1 MRNLQLRQRYDTA
14 VDRVQTAYQQ
24 ANEATFGFVEMLYRA
39 GDNFIKYG
47 GLREAAA
54 LSYYTLFSV
63 FPLLLLLIA
72 GIGWLLGPATA
83 GNQIEDFLR
92 LFLPGPTATE
102 INITIE
108 RFVAE
113 GSSASLIASVTFIW
127 SALGLFSNLEAALS
141 RTFRDTSQRP
151 WWQRRINGILMVIS
165 LGILL
170 VANIVTGLLFSF
182 LDLLFLNRDNLWLEI
197 LGIFVPFGF
206 SMGIFAMLY
215 RWVPRK
221 HVGWDAIWP
230 AALLGGVAWELAKR
244 AFGYYLETLANLSV
258 VYGSITT
265 VIIFMLWAYYT
276 SAILLFFAEF
286 CVSLADYL
294 DQRKKNR
301 PEHHEFA
308 NDYYDRMLALPEPI
322 VVGESHPY

>member
-1 MRNLQLRQRYDTA
+1 VKDLHLRQRYATTK
-14 VDRVQTAYQQ
+14 DRILTVYHQV
-24 ANEATFGFVEMLYRA
+24 NEATFGIAGIIYRSV
-39 GDNFIKYG
+39 DNFIKFG
-47 GLREAAA
+47 GPREAAA
-54 LSYYTLFSV
+54 LSYYALFSL

-72 GIGWLLGPATA
+72 VIGWLLGPATA

-92 LFLPGPTATE
+92 LFLPGQTAIE
-102 INITIE
+102 INRTIS
-108 RFVAE
+108 RFVEE
-113 GSSASLIASVTFIW
+113 GSSASLVASIAFAW

-151 WWQRRINGILMVIS
+151 WWQRRMNGFLMVIA

-170 VANIVTGLLFSF
+170 VANIVTSLLFSF
-182 LDLLFLNRDNLWLEI
+182 LDLLFLNQSNLWLSVI
-197 LGIFVPFGF
+197 GIFVPFGF

-244 AFGYYLETLANLSV
+244 VFGYYLETIANLSI

-265 VIIFMLWAYYT
+265 VIIFMLWAFYT
-276 SAILLFFAEF
+276 TGILLFFAEF

-294 DQRKKNR
+294 EERKR
-301 PEHHEFA
+301 PEQHEFA
-308 NDYYDRMLALPEPI
+308 GDYYDRLLALPEPTDR
-322 VVGESHPY
+322 EAL

>member
-1 MRNLQLRQRYDTA
+1 MRNFRLLERYNAFKSRVLRVYHQVND
-14 VDRVQTAYQQ
+14 
-24 ANEATFGFVEMLYRA
+24 ATFGFAGLVYRA
-39 GDNFIKYG
+39 GDNFMKYG
-47 GLREAAA
+47 GPREAAA
-54 LSYYTLFSV
+54 LSYYTLFSL

-72 GIGWLLGPATA
+72 AIGWILGPVTA
-83 GNQIEDFLR
+83 GDQIEDFLR

-102 INITIE
+102 INLTIK
-108 RFVAE
+108 RFVEE
-113 GSSASLIASVTFIW
+113 GSSASLVAFVSLAW
-127 SALGLFSNLEAALS
+127 SSLGLFSNLEAALS

-151 WWQRRINGILMVIS
+151 WWQRRINGVLMVIA
-165 LGILL
+165 LGVLL
-170 VANIVTGLLFSF
+170 IANIVTGMLFSF
-182 LDLLFLNRDNLWLEI
+182 LDLVFLNQGNLWLSI
-197 LGIFVPFGF
+197 IGIFVPFGF

-244 AFGYYLETLANLSV
+244 VFGYYLEALANLSL

-294 DQRKKNR
+294 EQRKQGR
-301 PEHHEFA
+301 TEAHEFA
-308 NDYYDRMLALPEPI
+308 QDYYDRMLALPEPTEQI
-322 VVGESHPY
+322 S

>member
-1 MRNLQLRQRYDTA
+1 MQLHQRYET
-14 VDRVQTAYQQ
+14 VKNRLVSQYHQ
-24 ANEATFGFVEMLYRA
+24 ANEATFGIVGMVYRA
-39 GDNFIKYG
+39 GDNFIKFG
-47 GLREAAA
+47 GPREAAA
-54 LSYYTLFSV
+54 LSYYALFSL

-92 LFLPGPTATE
+92 LFLPGQTATE
-102 INITIE
+102 INRTIT
-108 RFVAE
+108 RFVEE
-113 GSSASLIASVTFIW
+113 GSSASLVASIAFAW

-151 WWQRRINGILMVIS
+151 WWQRRINGILMVIA

-170 VANIVTGLLFSF
+170 IANIVTSLLFSF
-182 LDLLFLNRDNLWLEI
+182 LDLLFLNQSNLWLSVI
-197 LGIFVPFGF
+197 GIFVPFGF

-244 AFGYYLETLANLSV
+244 AFGYYLETIANLSI

-265 VIIFMLWAYYT
+265 VIIFMLWAFYT
-276 SAILLFFAEF
+276 SVILLFFAEF

-294 DQRKKNR
+294 EDRKQNR
-301 PEHHEFA
+301 PEQHDFA
-308 NDYYDRMLALPEPI
+308 GDYYDRMLTLPEPSDR
-322 VVGESHPY
+322 EAA